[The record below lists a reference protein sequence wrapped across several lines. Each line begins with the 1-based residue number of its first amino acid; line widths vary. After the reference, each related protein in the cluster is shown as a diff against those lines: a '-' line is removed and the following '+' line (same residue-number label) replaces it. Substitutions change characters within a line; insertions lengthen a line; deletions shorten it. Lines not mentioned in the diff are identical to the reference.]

1 MKNEAIHI
9 AILAKALLNKTEIFT
24 AEEALEILKKKIPSM
39 TNFTGRR
46 NLSKEDQI
54 VYWAVYGIEEIL
66 ETHYP
71 KETELLDSC
80 SLFLN

>member
-54 VYWAVYGIEEIL
+54 VYWAVYGLEEIL
-66 ETHYP
+66 ETHYTN
-71 KETELLDSC
+71 ETELLDNC